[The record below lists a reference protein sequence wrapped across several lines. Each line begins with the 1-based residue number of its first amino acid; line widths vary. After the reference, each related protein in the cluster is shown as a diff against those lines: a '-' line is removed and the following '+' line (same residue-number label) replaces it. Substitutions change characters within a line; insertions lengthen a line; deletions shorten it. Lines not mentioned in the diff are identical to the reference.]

1 MVCMQHHI
9 YRFDRTIAPPLDSY
23 LLRLA
28 HCTIKIV
35 DVNSNNFGKLVRGA
49 EIDHRFRKR

>member
-35 DVNSNNFGKLVRGA
+35 DVNSNNFGKIVRGA
-49 EIDHRFRKR
+49 EIGHRFRKR